1 MNMEAGIIIL
11 GALGLF
17 LSIVVICIGNE
28 YNQVK
33 ETLKE
38 TELDLQEYIELV
50 HDDAE
55 TINELKTYITTLE
68 MELDNTKLNN
78 YDTRR

>member
-1 MNMEAGIIIL
+1 MEVETIIL
-11 GALGLF
+11 GAFVLL
-17 LSIVVICIGNE
+17 LVVVVICLGNK

-38 TELDLQEYIELV
+38 TELDLQEYV
-50 HDDAE
+50 RQAHNDAR

-68 MELDNTKLNN
+68 MELNHTK
-78 YDTRR
+78 TE

>member
-1 MNMEAGIIIL
+1 MNMEVETIIL
-11 GALGLF
+11 GAFILL
-17 LSIVVICIGNE
+17 LVIIVISIGNR

-38 TELDLQEYIELV
+38 TELDLQEYVEQV

-68 MELDNTKLNN
+68 MELDNIKLNN
-78 YDTRR
+78 YDT